1 MLFKVVKTWKKDFV
15 GNASSNVSLP
25 SPPDRFRGLVI
36 FMCDHHR
43 HFCHWYTTIIIV
55 IIILTTITII
65 IATITIITIV
75 IITRESDFDIVRCI
89 DKSIRLQ
96 RVECSV
102 NTLCIVCTNCS
113 V

>member
-55 IIILTTITII
+55 IIILTTTTII
-65 IATITIITIV
+65 IATTTIITIV

-89 DKSIRLQ
+89 DKSIRSQ
-96 RVECSV
+96 CVECIV

>member
-1 MLFKVVKTWKKDFV
+1 MLFKLVKTWNKDFV

-25 SPPDRFRGLVI
+25 SPRDRFRGLVI

-55 IIILTTITII
+55 IIILTTTTII
-65 IATITIITIV
+65 IATTTIITIV

-89 DKSIRLQ
+89 DKSIRSQ
-96 RVECSV
+96 CVECSV